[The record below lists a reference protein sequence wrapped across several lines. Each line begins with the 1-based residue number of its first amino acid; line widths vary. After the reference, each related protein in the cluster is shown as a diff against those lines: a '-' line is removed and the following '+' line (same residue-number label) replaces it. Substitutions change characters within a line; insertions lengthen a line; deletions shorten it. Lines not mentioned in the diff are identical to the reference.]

1 MQLKI
6 NLKKRLMAGVAS
18 VGIVAMTAGA
28 AHASELDRLRWQV
41 PMSFASTLTALG
53 DTMPWVADQLRAA
66 SGGQIDFRVAEPG
79 AVIPALSI
87 FENVSEG
94 NIDAGYSWMGYE
106 WGTVPAAALFGATPF
121 GLESI
126 EFLAWMTHHGGQEL
140 LEETFHPYNVHPVL
154 CGTISPETA
163 GWFRNEVPT
172 VEDLQGLRFRAAG
185 VGGEIFAE
193 FGMSVTLLPGR
204 ELYQALETGVLDAT
218 EFSLPTVDEQ
228 LGFYQVADYLYL
240 PGWHQPSTNQFLYIN
255 LDVWN
260 GLSDQTQAMINMAC
274 MAGNAYAIAR
284 AEALQGAVITRFE
297 ERGTNVRT
305 YSDEQIAAFRE
316 ASNVVMARWSE
327 QDEMFGRV
335 YSSITEFQAELRPWK
350 ELGYLPRDWQT
361 RIGE

>member
-1 MQLKI
+1 MKHTPR
-6 NLKKRLMAGVAS
+6 NLLG
-18 VGIVAMTAGA
+18 TAAAIGA
-28 AHASELDRLRWQV
+28 LAVMSAPTAADAQERVRWQV

-53 DTMPWVADQLRAA
+53 DTMPWVADQLRSV
-66 SGGQIDFRVAEPG
+66 SGGNIDLRVAEPG
-79 AVIPALSI
+79 AVVPALAI
-87 FENVSEG
+87 FESVADG
-94 NIDAGYSWMGYE
+94 TIDAGYSWMGYE

-163 GWFRNEVPT
+163 GWFRQEVPT
-172 VEDLQGLRFRAAG
+172 VEDLRGLRFRAAG
-185 VGGEIFAE
+185 VGGEIFQE
-193 FGMSVTLLPGR
+193 FGMSVTLLPGG

-228 LGFYQVADYLYL
+228 LGFYEVADYLYL

-260 GLSDQTQAMINMAC
+260 GLEDQTRAMIETTC

-284 AEALQGAVITRFE
+284 AEALQGAVLERFD
-297 ERGTNVRT
+297 ERGTNIRT
-305 YSDEQIAAFRE
+305 YSDEQIAAFYD
-316 ASNVVMARWSE
+316 ATQTVMERRSAD
-327 QDEMFGRV
+327 DEMFGKV
-335 YSSITEFQAELRPWK
+335 YESMMEFQAELRPWK
-350 ELGYLPRDWQT
+350 EDGYLPRDWQS
-361 RIGE
+361 RVEEVEE

>member
-1 MQLKI
+1 MNK
-6 NLKKRLMAGVAS
+6 LMITTALTAS
-18 VGIVAMTAGA
+18 LVAGA
-28 AHASELDRLRWQV
+28 ATAQDTIRWQV

-53 DTMPWVADQLRAA
+53 DTMPWVADQLRAVSA
-66 SGGQIDFRVAEPG
+66 GQIDLRTAEPG
-79 AVIPALSI
+79 AVVPALSI
-87 FENVSEG
+87 FENTSEG

-106 WGTVPAAALFGATPF
+106 WGTVPASALFGATPF

-163 GWFRNEVPT
+163 GWFRNEVNT
-172 VEDLQGLRFRAAG
+172 TEDLQGLRFRAAG
-185 VGGEIFAE
+185 VGGEIFQE
-193 FGMSVTLLPGR
+193 FGMSVTILPGG
-204 ELYQALETGVLDAT
+204 ELYQALETGTLDAT

-228 LGFYQVADYLYL
+228 LGFYQVAPYLYL

-260 GLSDQTQAMINMAC
+260 GLGDQTKAMIETTC

-284 AEALQGAVITRFE
+284 AEALQGAAIKRFE
-297 ERGTNVRT
+297 EQGTNVRT
-305 YSDEQIAAFRE
+305 YTDEQIAAFHE
-316 ASNVVMARWSE
+316 ASVTVLGAWSE
-327 QDEMFGRV
+327 RDEMFGKV
-335 YSSITEFQAELRPWK
+335 YSSMMAYQEELRPWK
-350 ELGYLPRDWQT
+350 EMGYLPRDWQT